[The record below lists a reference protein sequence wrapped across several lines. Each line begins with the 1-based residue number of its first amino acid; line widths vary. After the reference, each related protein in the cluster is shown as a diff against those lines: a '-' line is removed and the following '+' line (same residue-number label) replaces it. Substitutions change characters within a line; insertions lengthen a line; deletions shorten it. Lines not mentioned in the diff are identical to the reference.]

1 MWMQS
6 LKSRIREAIKTK
18 DIVAKGKKRDGV
30 NIRFRV
36 LKYMS
41 NKVWTYSNK
50 VIKKWHMKNGNLTT
64 TLM

>member
-6 LKSRIREAIKTK
+6 LKFRIREAIKTK
-18 DIVAKGKKRDGV
+18 DIVGKGKKRDGV

-36 LKYMS
+36 SKYMS

-50 VIKKWHMKNGNLTT
+50 VIKK
-64 TLM
+64 